1 MFRERMLHWAKLMD
15 SFTCTMNTA
24 MVLAKRRVNAF
35 LFANT
40 PQRPV
45 PMHRATADP
54 TLDMALAYVQ
64 ISRLNR

>member
-1 MFRERMLHWAKLMD
+1 MLHWAKLMD

-24 MVLAKRRVNAF
+24 MLLAKGRIDAL

-45 PMHRATADP
+45 PMRQAAVDP